1 MHCSAGVGRTGTF
14 ITLDYMLER
23 IKAEKTINIYEYVSE
38 LRKQRVLMVQTVVYR
53 LVTGCRGC
61 LLVCR
66 GALEFIVQTIG
77 SYRGIDSL

>member
-1 MHCSAGVGRTGTF
+1 MS
-14 ITLDYMLER
+14 LEGNS
-23 IKAEKTINIYEYVSE
+23 ILI
-38 LRKQRVLMVQTVVYR
+38 LGLYR

-77 SYRGIDSL
+77 SYRGIKALAHLYIYISINQPCFCAFFTPQIGQSSAIS